1 MSKLSVDRAIL
12 TAKSHAKRGEI
23 EAARGL
29 YEVILQSFPSNKR
42 ALQGLAALSN
52 AKPSFETQHPPQE
65 IIQKAINLYN
75 QGHLTSVVDKVNT
88 LIEQYPNSFILWNIL
103 GAASAQTGKLDQAIN
118 AFKSV
123 ITIKPNYIE
132 AYNNIGNAYKA
143 LGNLDEAIASY
154 NKAISLKADYVEA
167 YYNIGV
173 TYQEQGNLDEAVLY
187 YNKALSLKPD
197 YTEAYYNIGYI
208 FKDQGKLDEAVAA
221 YNKAISLKPDY
232 AEAYYNVG
240 IALQEQGN
248 LNEAIS
254 SYKNALSLKPGYT
267 EAYYNVGFT
276 RQEQGKLNEAIAAYN
291 KALSLKP
298 DYAEVH
304 RNLSALVKYRP
315 EDPQV
320 ALVNELMQKPD
331 LNDDQRCH
339 LHYALGKMNE
349 DLGDLRAAYDNY
361 VAGGKLRKK
370 MLRYDFEK
378 DRLTF
383 DQIKNTA
390 QKLKDFSFNRYM
402 EAATSTPIFILGM
415 PRSGT
420 TLVEQIISSHSKV
433 NGAGELETMTRF
445 GHDLSVGKKIISS
458 ENVLQFR
465 KSYLNEL
472 EKVSDGFKLVTDKM
486 PHNFQYIGLI
496 LKALPEAK
504 VIHVKRDPSAT
515 CWSNFKNYFSATG
528 LGYSYDLEDT
538 LKFFHSYRELMDF
551 WDQQY
556 SERIY
561 HLDYDELTDDQE
573 QETRKL
579 IQHLGLD
586 WEDSCLSPQENK
598 RNVKTTSQQQV
609 RQKIYQGSSQ
619 AWRKF
624 EPFINGVFDSLT

>member
-52 AKPSFETQHPPQE
+52 AKPSFETQHPPHE
-65 IIQKAINLYN
+65 IIKKTINLYN
-75 QGHLTSVVDKVNT
+75 EGHLTSVVDKVNT
-88 LIEQYPNSFILWNIL
+88 LIDQYPNSFILWNIL

-123 ITIKPNYIE
+123 ITIKPDYIE
-132 AYNNIGNAYKA
+132 AYNNIGNAYKDH
-143 LGNLDEAIASY
+143 GNLDEAIASY

-173 TYQEQGNLDEAVLY
+173 TYQEQGKLDEAVLY

-254 SYKNALSLKPGYT
+254 SYKNALSLKP
-267 EAYYNVGFT
+267 
-276 RQEQGKLNEAIAAYN
+276 
-291 KALSLKP
+291 

-349 DLGDLRAAYDNY
+349 DLGDLCAAYDNY

-370 MLRYDFEK
+370 MLRYDYEK

-390 QKLKDFSFNRYM
+390 QKLKDFSVNRYM
-402 EAATSTPIFILGM
+402 EAAISTPIFILGM

-433 NGAGELETMTRF
+433 NGAGELETMARF

-458 ENVLQFR
+458 ENILQFR

-538 LKFFHSYRELMDF
+538 LKFYHSYRDLMDF